1 MGRKEKG
8 KRQKDPAADEF
19 ESSEEDEQ
27 KENELREKT
36 CPHVGKAVNFN
47 NIRKTLKISWVRVGQ
62 CTVCLRDK
70 KTTTSST
77 TKTLTNASA
86 RKSGGG
92 FKKSLDAADAKK
104 QQAERLKAEQLAA
117 AKAQQLAAVK
127 LAEQK
132 REKTLHTTKVIEA
145 VKNEKNDGEVIKD
158 KKDEVKEKTTEEK
171 IVHLESDTKDNKD
184 VTEKKAEVKPEEVH
198 TTWLCLKCGTQGCG
212 DNSPS
217 NHSLAHYKTP
227 RSDLHCLVINP
238 KSWVIW
244 CYECNSDVFADSHK
258 KLYESL
264 EFIKKTSEL
273 PSKQPLVPKPKN
285 LPLPKQDLKNN
296 IIKPPGSNPAATLDN
311 PLPRVK
317 GLSNLGNT
325 CFFNAVMQCLAQTH
339 CLETFVGG
347 QCLKGVSLSIPGVIL
362 PPIVDN
368 DEDDCYKLLSTPP
381 TNRKDSQSL
390 IWLED
395 LNLKLAEGGPMTSA
409 LAAFFREMSQT
420 SKVVT
425 VNPGHLFGQLVKR
438 APQFR
443 GFQQQD
449 SHELLRHL
457 MEGLRTEE
465 SKRQKSAILKH
476 FGLSERTDPKSV
488 VAVTRKKLQ
497 AYSRHASH
505 TVFDRIFSGQM
516 VSTVVC
522 DECKHSSHI
531 YESFLDLSLPVIE
544 DKPHKPAKRSSG
556 TSSPA
561 KKISGTNSL
570 DSVVVS
576 GFAEERK
583 SKTQTKNQKKRAKQ
597 ERRRNS
603 KNNKTSVTEIGDGD
617 ESKITQDIEEK
628 EVEDEKKDIHAGSNK
643 EPLIKEKNEGDE
655 ESKPLEEVLEETRS
669 KVMDKMKGA
678 LDQRKDALDKKKDGL
693 DKKESSEITKPIELE
708 FNDQG
713 VMSAVA
719 LKAAAFNTQAI
730 ADAAKKSKVKGGG
743 KPGVTVWKDK
753 FGDDEEDEEED
764 GDGYE
769 EDDWEWDYGE
779 GEQWDET
786 GDKESDNTKEDSPSI
801 DTSAADNINEP
812 DIKKPLVSL
821 NPLPPESLNLFEREK
836 SSEPEHNESDDDDET
851 GASSN
856 GDVEDND
863 TEEDDKAPVYSENTE
878 DMLNTLAVLDPL
890 QLRKDSMAPHMQE
903 LCSSISGLTISEGV
917 IHRQSSVKNAEMQ
930 QLRLRHE
937 WTARTLTSLAPRYQ
951 VSPGECSV
959 YSCLNQFTQSELLTG
974 SNKWACE
981 RCSILAA
988 RQAEPTES
996 QDKPKPV
1003 YSNAFKQLLIF
1014 CPPAILTLHLKRFQ
1028 QTLSGCRKINK
1039 DITFP
1044 MELDLAPFCSST
1056 SVATPTVAP
1065 NHHSV
1070 MYRLYGVVEHSGRLS
1085 GGHYTAFVKV
1095 RVTDKAEL
1103 SKKFFSPPAT
1113 KAGDVPRLLEEI
1125 ERKFTRLSEKND
1137 RRHGKKEE
1145 EEENPPK
1152 PQPRRWYHVS
1162 DSSVNEVSEEKVL
1175 KAQAYILFYERTS

>member
-27 KENELREKT
+27 KENELRKKV

-70 KTTTSST
+70 KTTTASTT

-86 RKSGGG
+86 RKSGVG
-92 FKKSLDAADAKK
+92 FKNSLDAAEAKK

-132 REKTLHTTKVIEA
+132 REKTLHTTKVIQA
-145 VKNEKNDGEVIKD
+145 VKNEGEVRKVV
-158 KKDEVKEKTTEEK
+158 KEKTEESEVKEKTAGDK
-171 IVHLESDTKDNKD
+171 IIHLESDNKD
-184 VTEKKAEVKPEEVH
+184 ITDKKVEAKPAEAH

-217 NHSLAHYKTP
+217 NHSFAHYKTP

-285 LPLPKQDLKNN
+285 LSLPKQDAKN
-296 IIKPPGSNPAATLDN
+296 ITKPPGNPAATLDN

-339 CLETFVGG
+339 CLESSVGG

-362 PPIVDN
+362 PPILDN

-390 IWLED
+390 MWLED
-395 LNLKLAEGGPMTSA
+395 LNLNLLEGGPMTSA
-409 LAAFFREMSQT
+409 LAAFFREVSQA

-449 SHELLRHL
+449 SHEMLRHL

-476 FGLSERTDPKSV
+476 FGLSERTDPKTV
-488 VAVTRKKLQ
+488 AAVTRKKLQ

-544 DKPHKPAKRSSG
+544 DKPHKPTKKNSG
-556 TSSPA
+556 TSSLE
-561 KKISGTNSL
+561 SE
-570 DSVVVS
+570 VVS
-576 GFAEERK
+576 GFGEERK
-583 SKTQTKNQKKRAKQ
+583 SKTQIKNQKKRAKQ
-597 ERRRNS
+597 DRRKNKNR
-603 KNNKTSVTEIGDGD
+603 NNKTSVAEIGDGD
-617 ESKITQDIEEK
+617 ENKITQDMEEK
-628 EVEDEKKDIHAGSNK
+628 EVEDEKKDIPIVTPL
-643 EPLIKEKNEGDE
+643 EPLSKENNDGDE
-655 ESKPLEEVLEETRS
+655 ESKPLEELLEETRS

-678 LDQRKDALDKKKDGL
+678 LDKKKDALDKKKDAM
-693 DKKESSEITKPIELE
+693 KESSEIPRSATPDLK
-708 FNDQG
+708 DQS
-713 VMSAVA
+713 VVA

-730 ADAAKKSKVKGGG
+730 ADAAMKAKVKGGG
-743 KPGVTVWKDK
+743 KPGVTVWKDNYAE
-753 FGDDEEDEEED
+753 DDDEEED

-786 GDKESDNTKEDSPSI
+786 ADKESNNIKEDSDSI
-801 DTSAADNINEP
+801 DTSAADDLNDP

-836 SSEPEHNESDDDDET
+836 SSEPELNESADDNDET

-863 TEEDDKAPVYSENTE
+863 TEEDDKPHVYSENTE

-903 LCSSISGLTISEGV
+903 LCSSISGLTISEP
-917 IHRQSSVKNAEMQ
+917 KKTAEMQ

-981 RCSILAA
+981 RCSLLEA
-988 RQAEPTES
+988 RKIDPES
-996 QDKPKPV
+996 QEKPKPV
-1003 YSNAFKQLLIF
+1003 YSNAFKQIHIF
-1014 CPPAILTLHLKRFQ
+1014 CPPAILTLHFKRFQ

-1044 MELDLAPFCSST
+1044 LELDLAPFCSST
-1056 SVATPTVAP
+1056 SVATPTIAP
-1065 NHHSV
+1065 GHHSL

-1095 RVTDKAEL
+1095 RPVADKAEL
-1103 SKKFFSPPAT
+1103 SKNFFSPPAT
-1113 KAGDVPRLLEEI
+1113 KAGDTPRLLEEI
-1125 ERKFTRLSEKND
+1125 ERKFTRMSEKND
-1137 RRHGKKEE
+1137 RRHVKKEE
-1145 EEENPPK
+1145 DEESPVK
-1152 PQPRRWYHVS
+1152 PQQPRRWYHVS
-1162 DSSVNEVSEEKVL
+1162 DSNVNEVSEDRVL